1 MLHFFFNNRSIGRSV
16 YRTLFLE
23 KGPIDRFKIG
33 LSDPRSKGP
42 FLIIGLLDPRS
53 IGPFPLKKGPIDRF
67 KIGLSDPRSK
77 GPFSKIGLSD
87 PRSKGHFSKIGL
99 SDPRS
104 KGPFSK
110 IGLSDPR
117 SKPWTLFKNRSIGT
131 SVYRDS
137 PIHTV
142 MVMIPKATLFMVII
156 VRVPA
161 STLFRAG
168 VMLRETF
175 PPHPP
180 PPPKQT
186 HWHHPCFNNP

>member
-1 MLHFFFNNRSIGRSV
+1 MLHFFFNNRSIGPSV
-16 YRTLFLE
+16 YRTLFPE
-23 KGPIDRFKIG
+23 KGR

-117 SKPWTLFKNRSIGT
+117 SKPWTLFKNRSIGI

-137 PIHTV
+137 PKSPHTYSDGDDTQSYP
-142 MVMIPKATLFMVII
+142 IYGNNCQSP
-156 VRVPA
+156 
-161 STLFRAG
+161 
-168 VMLRETF
+168 REHPF
-175 PPHPP
+175 QGWCNAQGDISPHPP
-180 PPPKQT
+180 PPQAT